1 MTQSSGNQQFPLA
14 NEAFAIGAW
23 LFPELR
29 TYAGNINHDSVHF
42 AFRMSLGTMSRFMP
56 AELTSIV
63 SMELEAGRAAATRS
77 LVGYL
82 TLASY
87 LCYHVLNYELYG
99 NQRLAEAGLTR
110 LVSLAPVIA
119 DAFHGLSVS
128 VPTPSREYRIR
139 EAVRALATWYHQV
152 TGDHLEQPFLDDVYV
167 AWIDVRGAHDRVS
180 NPLIGHIHAHPFDV
194 FGRVVTIKNDGAV
207 NQERCDQ
214 VNAAIYHSIGGAQNW
229 PLTTKEQ
236 MVSLAT
242 LAVNGLSFDRKN
254 GLGVRLAHA
263 AIVAKFDGT
272 QLTLTVSGD
281 SMLDVSTLYGV
292 QVLLYQGGMSG
303 PKTARFDN
311 RGVARFQNVS
321 TLQGKVYRLEINS
334 EG

>member
-1 MTQSSGNQQFPLA
+1 MTQFSGNRQFPLA
-14 NEAFAIGAW
+14 NEAFTIGAW

-29 TYAGNINHDSVHF
+29 TYAGTITYESELF
-42 AFRMSLGTMSRFMP
+42 AFRLVLGTMSRFMP

-87 LCYHVLNYELYG
+87 LCYHVLNYERHS
-99 NQRLAEAGLTR
+99 NIRMAEAGLTR
-110 LVSLAPVIA
+110 LVSLVPIIA
-119 DAFHGLSVS
+119 EALHGLSES
-128 VPTPSREYRIR
+128 APIPSREYRIR
-139 EAVRALATWYHQV
+139 EAVRALDSWYHQL
-152 TGDHLEQPFLDDVYV
+152 TGEHLEQPFLDDVYV
-167 AWIDVRGAHDRVS
+167 AWIDVRGAWDRV
-180 NPLIGHIHAHPFDV
+180 NHPQVGLIHAHPFDV

-207 NQERCDQ
+207 DVERCDQ

-229 PLTTKEQ
+229 PLTTKEH
-236 MVSLAT
+236 MVGLAT
-242 LAVNGLSFDRKN
+242 MAVNGLSFDRKN

-263 AIVAKFDGT
+263 AIVAKFDRT
-272 QLTLTVSGD
+272 QLTLIVSGD
-281 SMLDVSTLYGV
+281 STLDVSMLYGV

-321 TLQGKVYRLEINS
+321 TLQGRVYRLEINS
-334 EG
+334 EA